1 VTRTAVDSNVIVA
14 LWSREPSATR
24 MAELLRSARADGPLV
39 VAAPVWAELH
49 AAPGATPEF
58 IERFMADTEIAVD
71 TDLDETI
78 WRRAARA
85 FGAYAERRRL
95 SGGGQAKC
103 LLVDFV
109 VGAHASERA
118 DRLLTLDPDRYRTAF
133 ADLRIEPRLEAESA
147 DTTSSA

>member
-1 VTRTAVDSNVIVA
+1 MIVA
-14 LWSREPSATR
+14 LWSREPTATH

-58 IERFMADTEIAVD
+58 VTRFLTDTEIAVEFV
-71 TDLDETI
+71 LDEPI
-78 WRRAARA
+78 WRHAAHA
-85 FGAYAERRRL
+85 FAAYTERRRS
-95 SGGGQAKC
+95 SGGGTAKR

-109 VGAHASERA
+109 VGAHATERA

-133 ADLRIEPRLEAESA
+133 AGLRVEPGPEPRPEPRPR
-147 DTTSSA
+147 